1 MRPASREMTVSRST
15 ALAVVAL
22 VLALCGSAVAGAPAK
37 LSKLI
42 DGTQIKPRSQ
52 PANRIVKNG
61 LKGKQIDEASLGIVP
76 NATHALTAT
85 SATNAATADTA
96 QQASNA
102 ATVGGETASDLTVR
116 CRPGTTL
123 IAGGCVETGPPRT
136 ADSWEGALFGCQPR
150 SLATVPQLQALQA
163 GGGLSGVEWAETL
176 FSTASAYTVDLGTGA
191 IGIDNIGAGSHA
203 FRCVGTPVNY

>member
-1 MRPASREMTVSRST
+1 MRPMSREMTVSRST

-76 NATHALTAT
+76 KATHALTAT
-85 SATNAATADTA
+85 SAANAATADTA
-96 QQASNA
+96 TTASNT
-102 ATVGGETASDLTVR
+102 ATVGGETASELTVK
-116 CRPGTTL
+116 CRTGTTL

-136 ADSWEGALFGCQPR
+136 AAIWENAIFVCHPR

-163 GGGLSGVEWAETL
+163 GGGLSGVEWAVTL
-176 FSTASAYTVDLGTGA
+176 VGPANAFTVDMGTGA
-191 IGIDNIGAGSHA
+191 INGDNITAVTHP